1 MIWLGEDPRIDNL
14 RDDPRYRDL
23 LERVGIPIRSGK
35 PVEAAPM
42 PVAR

>member
-14 RDDPRYRDL
+14 RDDPRYKDL
-23 LERVGIPIRSGK
+23 LERVGIPIRPGK
-35 PVEAAPM
+35 TGTPAPM